1 MAGKNRTTTGQLD
14 AMKWILMFRFTL
26 LAFFLAGCWITL
38 PAQVVLQM
46 EVSTDLPSQL
56 KRKMPSSK
64 QRDSLAATMELNRFL
79 AVCYDQG
86 YLAASYSNYVY
97 RGDSL
102 RVVLDTGQPYRWVRF
117 TADSSNPALLNEAGF
132 RDRLIHG
139 KVVSLGHI
147 NNLNSKLLTWYENNG
162 YPFATITYRDIIFE
176 EEAISATLH
185 VEPGTRITI
194 DSVIIRGEAGLSGV
208 YLQKYLNIAR
218 GDYYN
223 ESLIRKIPDR
233 IRELPMVAE
242 SRPFNVAFAIETAR
256 VILYLEDKK
265 ASRIDGV
272 IGVLPDNEKP
282 GKVQLTGDLRIR
294 LLSAFGRG
302 ELFDLN
308 WKQPRAKTQDLKVNL
323 NYPFLFSTPF
333 GLDFKFSIYKFDTS
347 YVETKLAPGI
357 QFLLKQGSYFKAFL
371 EDHNSSLLST
381 KQYENA
387 TILPPFADIR
397 KTMYG
402 LGYRAIN
409 LDYRLNPT
417 RGYTL
422 DISASVGNR
431 VIRRNGRL
439 RPEVYDSLD
448 LKTLQFK
455 GEMAFDYF
463 VPMFQKVIFNPGLM
477 TGGIGGSET
486 FDNELYRLGGLSDLR
501 GFDEESVTASF
512 YTIAKAEVRYL
523 LDINSYLLIFVNG
536 AWYERRSQSGYL
548 NDQPLGFGAGVT
560 FETKLGIFSL
570 NYALGKDFSNPV
582 KFRNSKIHFGLINY
596 F

>member
-1 MAGKNRTTTGQLD
+1 MTKTDRYRY
-14 AMKWILMFRFTL
+14 ILL
-26 LAFFLAGCWITL
+26 VFFLAGCCFTSSAQVYLKMEVNGELPKVLNRKL
-38 PAQVVLQM
+38 PA
-46 EVSTDLPSQL
+46 T
-56 KRKMPSSK
+56 K
-64 QRDSLAATMELNRFL
+64 QRDSMTTAMELNRYLVACFDL
-79 AVCYDQG
+79 G
-86 YLAASYSNYVY
+86 YLEATYSEYFRHN
-97 RGDSL
+97 DTIN
-102 RVVLDTGQPYRWVRF
+102 VVLSTGKPYRWLRIKTD
-117 TADSSNPALLNEAGF
+117 TASAQLIDEAGLRNQLF
-132 RDRLIHG
+132 EG
-139 KVVSLGHI
+139 KAVSPGHI
-147 NNLNSKLLTWYENNG
+147 NNFNTKLLTWYENNG
-162 YPFATITYRDIIFE
+162 HPFVSITYRDIVFE
-176 EEAISATLH
+176 DEGISATLH
-185 VEPGTRITI
+185 IDPGTRITI
-194 DSVIIRGEAGLSGV
+194 DSVIVRGEARLSGV
-208 YLQKYLNIAR
+208 YLRKYLGIAH

-233 IRELPMVAE
+233 IRELPMVTE

-272 IGVLPDNEKP
+272 IGVLPDNEKQ

-333 GLDFKFSIYKFDTS
+333 GLDFKFSIYKFDTT

-381 KQYENA
+381 KQYENS

-402 LGYRAIN
+402 LGYKTLN

-431 VIRRNGRL
+431 VIRKNGRL
-439 RPEVYDSLD
+439 RPELYDSLE
-448 LKTLQFK
+448 LKTLQYR
-455 GEMAFDYF
+455 GEMSFDFF
-463 VPMFQKVIFNPGLM
+463 VPLLPKVVLNPGLM
-477 TGGIGGSET
+477 SGGIGGSET

-501 GFDEESVTASF
+501 GFDDESVTATF
-512 YTIAKAEVRYL
+512 YAIAKAEVRYL

-548 NDQPLGFGAGVT
+548 NDQPLGFGAGIT

-570 NYALGKDFSNPV
+570 NYALGKEFSNQV